1 MQKILVTGSSG
12 FIGKNLTEYMQNEG
26 YSISAPSHTKLDLTD
41 EDSVSEYLKAEQFD
55 VVIHAANT
63 NMMNAEPYDILNT
76 NLRMF
81 YNLEKYQNE
90 FGKMLYFGSG
100 AEYSQQSMPA
110 MVREEQFGTVIPKDA
125 YGFTKYMMNKA
136 AAQSSNIYDLCIFG
150 VYGKYEQ
157 WQRRFISNAICR
169 ALKGMDIT
177 IQKNVY
183 FDYLWIEDLCDI
195 TKWFIKNE
203 PKYHHYNVCR
213 GSKIDL
219 YSLACM
225 VKNILQIDCNIIIK
239 EPGWKPDYTGDNG
252 RLLQEIGD
260 YKFTGYEESIEQLC
274 EYYKKKLHTI
284 DATQLEG

>member
-1 MQKILVTGSSG
+1 MQKILITGSSG
-12 FIGKNLTEYMQNEG
+12 FIGRNLTEYMQNEG
-26 YSISAPSHTKLDLTD
+26 YSISAPSHTTLDLTD
-41 EDSVSEYLKAEQFD
+41 EDSVSEYLKTEQFD

-63 NMMNAEPYDILNT
+63 NMMYAEPYDILNT

-100 AEYSQQSMPA
+100 AEYNQQSMPA
-110 MVREEQFGTVIPKDA
+110 MVWEEQFGAVIPRDA

-195 TKWFIKNE
+195 TKWFIENE

-213 GSKIDL
+213 GTKIDL

-225 VKNILQIDCNIIIK
+225 VKNILKIDCNIIIK
-239 EPGWKPDYTGDNG
+239 EPGWKPEYTGDNG

-260 YKFTGYEESIEQLC
+260 YKFTGFEESIEQLC
-274 EYYKKKLHTI
+274 EYYKKNLHTI